1 MFSETKKYKN
11 NDHFF
16 FRKGDSLPDVSQDVP
31 ELPGIFYVIRL
42 ARGGIDLVYISRS
55 GMLSE
60 TLRDKINI
68 TPLRNLWQ
76 FAIVE
81 QVGAY
86 PCGRPRIF
94 DQI

>member
-1 MFSETKKYKN
+1 MRSQNLQIINMFTETKKYKN

-16 FRKGDSLPDVSQDVP
+16 FKKGDSLSDVSKDVP

-68 TPLRNLWQ
+68 RHINS
-76 FAIVE
+76 AS
-81 QVGAY
+81 
-86 PCGRPRIF
+86 RIF
-94 DQI
+94 LIAKCR